1 MPTNQAAWF
10 HSNGGPF
17 TVGEAPMP
25 QLARDEV
32 LIRSHAI
39 AFNPADVAVWK
50 SGLFTTSLPA
60 TVGCDVAGIIAA
72 VGQSALKFKVGD
84 RVLGVPNWSAEDRIN
99 KGSGQLYCAAFEGL
113 TAKLPENVE
122 FTDGC
127 VLPLA
132 LCTAASSLFQKD
144 NLGLPL
150 PGLYLNSSKTETK
163 VLLVWGG
170 SSSVGSCAIQM
181 ARASGLTVATTCSAR
196 NFEYCRDLGAAYVFD
211 YTSSTVVEDIVK
223 HLEGQ
228 ESAGVFTAII
238 SAESITK
245 SAEIAHRLHGNKHVA
260 TVIPPMGSSQVPSR
274 LPEDVQISFFC
285 HIHETRLLI
294 ILRLAGWSTHI
305 KDDQVGPPLFGWI
318 PEALTKGVLRCK
330 PNPEVVGQ
338 GLEAVQQAV
347 ERMEKGVSATKLIVE
362 IP

>member
-10 HSNGGPF
+10 HANGGAF

-25 QLARDEV
+25 QLAADEI

-60 TVGCDVAGIIAA
+60 TVGCDVAGVIAA
-72 VGQSALKFKVGD
+72 VGHSASKFQVGD
-84 RVLGVPNWSAEDRIN
+84 RVLAVPNWSAEDRVN

-113 TAKLPENVE
+113 TAKLPEAVG

-132 LCTAASSLFQKD
+132 LCTAASSLFQKE

-150 PGLYLNSSKTETK
+150 PGLDVNASKSEAK
-163 VLLVWGG
+163 VFLVWGG

-181 ARASGLTVATTCSAR
+181 ARAAGLIVATTCGAR
-196 NFEYCRDLGAAYVFD
+196 NFEYCKDLGAAYVFD
-211 YTSSTVVEDIVK
+211 YTSSAVVEDIVRQLK
-223 HLEGQ
+223 GKA
-228 ESAGVFTAII
+228 SAGVFTAII

-245 SAEIAHRLHGNKHVA
+245 GAEIAHRLHGNKHVA
-260 TVIPPMGSSQVPSR
+260 TVLPPTGSSQVPTG
-274 LPEDVQISFFC
+274 LPEEVQISFC
-285 HIHETRLLI
+285 
-294 ILRLAGWSTHI
+294 WSTHI
-305 KDDQVGPPLFGWI
+305 KDDEVGPPLFEWI
-318 PEALTKGVLRCK
+318 TKALAKGVLRCK
-330 PNPEVVGQ
+330 PGSEVVGR

-347 ERMEKGVSATKLIVE
+347 ERMEKGVSATKLVVE

>member
-10 HSNGGPF
+10 HANGGAF

-25 QLARDEV
+25 QLAGDEI

-60 TVGCDVAGIIAA
+60 TVGCDVAGVIAA
-72 VGQSALKFKVGD
+72 VGHSASKFQVGD
-84 RVLGVPNWSAEDRIN
+84 RVLAVPNWSAEDRVN

-113 TAKLPENVE
+113 TAKLPEAVG

-132 LCTAASSLFQKD
+132 LCTAASSLFQKE

-150 PGLYLNSSKTETK
+150 PGLDVNASKSEAK

-181 ARASGLTVATTCSAR
+181 ARAAGLIVATTCGAR
-196 NFEYCRDLGAAYVFD
+196 NFEYC
-211 YTSSTVVEDIVK
+211 
-223 HLEGQ
+223 
-228 ESAGVFTAII
+228 
-238 SAESITK
+238 
-245 SAEIAHRLHGNKHVA
+245 
-260 TVIPPMGSSQVPSR
+260 SSQVPTG
-274 LPEDVQISFFC
+274 LPEEVQISFC
-285 HIHETRLLI
+285 
-294 ILRLAGWSTHI
+294 WSTHI
-305 KDDQVGPPLFGWI
+305 KDDEVGPPLFEWI
-318 PEALTKGVLRCK
+318 TKALAKGVLRCK
-330 PNPEVVGQ
+330 PGSEVVGR

-347 ERMEKGVSATKLIVE
+347 ERMEKGVSATKLVVE

>member
-1 MPTNQAAWF
+1 MTTNQAAWF
-10 HSNGGPF
+10 HIKGGPF

-25 QLARDEV
+25 QLAGDEV

-50 SGLFTTSLPA
+50 SGLFTTSWPA
-60 TVGCDVAGIIAA
+60 TVGCDVAGVIAA
-72 VGQSALKFKVGD
+72 VGHSATNFRVGD
-84 RVLGVPNWSAEDRIN
+84 RVLAVPNWSAEDRVN

-113 TAKLPENVE
+113 TTKLPDTVG

-132 LCTAASSLFQKD
+132 LCTAASSLFQKA

-150 PGLYLNSSKTETK
+150 PGLDLTASKTEAK

-181 ARASGLTVATTCSAR
+181 ARAAGFIVATTCGAR
-196 NFEYCRDLGAAYVFD
+196 NFDYCKDLGAAYVFD
-211 YTSSTVVEDIVK
+211 YTSSTVVEDIINQI
-223 HLEGQ
+223 EGK
-228 ESAGVFTAII
+228 ESAGVFTAMI

-245 SAEIAHRLHGNKHVA
+245 SAEIAHRLPGNKHEA
-260 TVIPPMGSSQVPSR
+260 TVIPPMGSSQVPSA
-274 LPEDVQISFFC
+274 LPEDVQISFC
-285 HIHETRLLI
+285 
-294 ILRLAGWSTHI
+294 WSTHV
-305 KDDQVGPPLFGWI
+305 KDDEVGPPLFEWI
-318 PEALTKGVLRCK
+318 TEALAKGVLRCK
-330 PNPEVVGQ
+330 PTPEIVGR

-347 ERMEKGVSATKLIVE
+347 ERMEKGVSATKLVVE
-362 IP
+362 IQ